1 MHILINETKCPL
13 PSKVFN
19 PHIAYIEII
28 GIFTKQTIWLI
39 CSYLVDQLY
48 FYTVSRYL
56 YAHDT
61 IPLSHETVIHL
72 YNILRSNFCTIVIHF
87 LFIGSLLVITNSLSL
102 EKPTD
107 GSCCSYDKHRLAKTT
122 WHYMSR
128 VFRTVNAFWM
138 SIYTSIWQYS
148 TFGVQRNFVR
158 FLVSF
163 FFQHQFTM
171 CVNKKYLMILC
182 VNLIRNIYKDCVM
195 ATMFSTLITLRLIIW

>member
-72 YNILRSNFCTIVIHF
+72 YNTLRSNFCTIAIHF
-87 LFIGSLLVITNSLSL
+87 LFIGSLLLITNSLTL

-107 GSCCSYDKHRLAKTT
+107 GSFCSYDKHRIAKTT
-122 WHYMSR
+122 WHYVVCLSNWECILNVYIYIDMAIQHIRRSKK
-128 VFRTVNAFWM
+128 FRAF
-138 SIYTSIWQYS
+138 SCI
-148 TFGVQRNFVR
+148 
-158 FLVSF
+158 F
-163 FFQHQFTM
+163 FFPAP
-171 CVNKKYLMILC
+171 
-182 VNLIRNIYKDCVM
+182 IYNVC
-195 ATMFSTLITLRLIIW
+195 